1 VLLHGKELKEQTMSN
16 ISRET
21 APNVVDPGPVEV
33 RSGELGGYTVDFMT
47 VRQRHDMA
55 PLLVGLPDDH
65 CPCPHW
71 GYVLKGR
78 ITFRHV
84 NGATEVVG
92 AGDAFYL
99 EPGHIPTFDA
109 GTEYVQFSPTEAH
122 AALDKAID
130 ANLSAMMAA
139 MPNA

>member
-1 VLLHGKELKEQTMSN
+1 MS
-16 ISRET
+16 RDT
-21 APNVVDPGPVEV
+21 APNVEDPGPVEV
-33 RSGELGGYTVDFMT
+33 RSGDLAGYTVDFMT
-47 VRQRHDMA
+47 VRQGHDMA

-78 ITFRHV
+78 ITVRHAT
-84 NGATEVVG
+84 GRTEVAQ

-122 AALDKAID
+122 AVLNAAIET
-130 ANLSAMMAA
+130 NLPAMMAA
-139 MPNA
+139 IQGA